1 MNNLSFDHQI
11 LRDWVY
17 QALQKPMNPNAA
29 QLETLLVNVYNQACQ
44 EKLLVPRML
53 GPNIPASPDL
63 TDIPPNLQNMIRGI
77 VWDLIIQGILI
88 PGIPNQLGSAGLPAF
103 VISDWGK
110 TCLQSGEYLTFDGFK
125 YLSRLDAEIPNFDS
139 IAKLYLKDSLASFR
153 IGAYLSSAVMTGVA
167 SERLIILLRDAVKNS
182 LPTATRQQKFEADT
196 NGRVISRVFEAI
208 WNRLESNQGTIAS
221 SSGRE
226 DLQVDLFGIFN
237 FIRVTRN
244 DAGHPKGRQLTRD
257 EADSM
262 LHLFPVYAKAV
273 YASMSWL
280 TANKLP

>member
-1 MNNLSFDHQI
+1 MS
-11 LRDWVY
+11 
-17 QALQKPMNPNAA
+17 
-29 QLETLLVNVYNQACQ
+29 TLLSGVYNLACN
-44 EKLLVPRML
+44 ENAIEPRWA
-53 GPNIPASPDL
+53 GPNFRAPFEVN
-63 TDIPPNLQNMIRGI
+63 DIPPQLQNMIRAV

-88 PGIPNQLGSAGLPAF
+88 PGMPNQFGSEGLPHF

-110 TCLQSGEYLTFDGFK
+110 QCLESGEYLTFDGFK
-125 YLSRLDAEIPNFDS
+125 YLSRLDAEIQNFDG

-182 LPTATRQQKFEADT
+182 LPTLTRQQKFEADT